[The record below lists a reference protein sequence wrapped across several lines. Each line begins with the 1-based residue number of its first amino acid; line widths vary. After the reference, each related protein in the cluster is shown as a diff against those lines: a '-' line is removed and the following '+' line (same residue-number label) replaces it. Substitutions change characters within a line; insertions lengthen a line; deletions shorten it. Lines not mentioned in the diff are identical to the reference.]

1 MIKKSHFFVTN
12 EIFLDR
18 ETSHYHFHLL
28 GHNHVGH
35 RKTNITIRQTRQV
48 EFNDKYYYS
57 TLN

>member
-1 MIKKSHFFVTN
+1 MTN